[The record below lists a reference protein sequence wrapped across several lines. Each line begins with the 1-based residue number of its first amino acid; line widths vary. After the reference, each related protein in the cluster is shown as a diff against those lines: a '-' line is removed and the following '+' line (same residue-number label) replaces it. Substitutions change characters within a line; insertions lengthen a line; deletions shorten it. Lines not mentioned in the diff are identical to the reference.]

1 MAQQLLPRSGAIL
14 LVEDCEDMRVGV
26 AQLLELNG
34 FHVSDTGDG
43 EQAINR
49 LTANPGNFAL
59 VLLDLVLPGRISGGD
74 VRARQLADP
83 KMAAVP
89 TVVVSACE
97 PEEEAQAALKPEVWL
112 EKPFRGEQLL
122 SVVRKYVRPDETM
135 EPPEW
140 WSRQGA

>member
-1 MAQQLLPRSGAIL
+1 MAQPLVPRSGNIL

-43 EQAINR
+43 EQAINQ

-83 KMAAVP
+83 TLAAVP

-97 PEEEAQAALKPEVWL
+97 PEAEAQAALKPEVWL

-140 WSRQGA
+140 WRRQGA